1 MSRVECMT
9 FIFVSGHVGIRGNK
23 RADSSKDSHCG
34 RGQSYGS
41 ISIFLNAVRDTGW
54 DEFLSSEAGFS
65 IYNPTNRT
73 RSDTVLQEIRWILI
87 ITL

>member
-9 FIFVSGHVGIRGNK
+9 FIFVSGHVGIRGNE

-54 DEFLSSEAGFS
+54 DEFLSSEAGFPS
-65 IYNPTNRT
+65 I
-73 RSDTVLQEIRWILI
+73 IRQIELGVI
-87 ITL
+87 QCCKKLDGF